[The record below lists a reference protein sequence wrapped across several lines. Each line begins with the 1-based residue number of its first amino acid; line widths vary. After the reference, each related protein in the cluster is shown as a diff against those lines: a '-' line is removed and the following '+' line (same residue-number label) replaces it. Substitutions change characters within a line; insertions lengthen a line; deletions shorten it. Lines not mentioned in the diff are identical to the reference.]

1 MKDSPQQNHPY
12 VFQHLGAIF
21 FNRVQELGERPFLKF
36 QSETRFEEISWK
48 DFGSKVR
55 ETILGLYSLG
65 LQKGDR
71 VGILSE
77 NRLEWFCAD
86 TATMA
91 GGLPNVVISPLLSD
105 RMILK
110 ALGHSGARAVF
121 VENKH
126 SLDRLQ
132 RLKGQLPCLAN
143 SIVMEKQD
151 SLPPDTLT
159 HDGLQSRGRTVDE
172 RRFQEI
178 LASVRPDDIASIMY
192 TSGST
197 GEPKGVMRTQENMRS
212 NILGE
217 VECLPCKPEEIF
229 LVVLSLSHLLGRF
242 GFHKSMVTGRT
253 MAFVQ
258 VTEGNVDLKIIQAL
272 SPTIMTLV
280 PRVTEKILKTILAEG
295 KNQQHWEAIEALDQA
310 KAMRGTVTANEDQQ
324 YEEMRLSLMDS
335 VKFLLGGRI
344 EFITYG
350 GAPMPPRII
359 RFFEV
364 IRLPLVGSYGTTECG
379 GISISGMGDFRPGS
393 AGKPFPNVELSIAE
407 DGEILVRG
415 PAVFPGYFENPQA
428 TREALDPDGWNH
440 TGDLGKIDPDGYL
453 FLVGRKK
460 DVFNCSDG
468 SNIYPGFIELLL
480 EQDSLIRQ
488 AALVGD
494 RRPFIA
500 ALIVPDRGRIATE
513 LDKEESSLTDDDIQ
527 RILWHRVEMINEGL
541 EHYEQ
546 IRKMTV
552 LKGEFSERV
561 RSITAFQKVK
571 VDRRELG
578 EIYRRE
584 IEEIY
589 SRSFE

>member
-1 MKDSPQQNHPY
+1 MTDSPQQNHSDVY
-12 VFQHLGAIF
+12 QHLGAIF
-21 FNRVQELGERPFLKF
+21 FKRVQELGERPFFKF

-105 RMILK
+105 RMFLK
-110 ALGHSGARAVF
+110 TLGHSGARAVF

-126 SLDRLQ
+126 TLDRLQ
-132 RLKGQLPCLAN
+132 KLKGQLPCLDN
-143 SIVMEKQD
+143 IIVMEKQD
-151 SLPPDTLT
+151 SLPPDSLT
-159 HDGLQSRGRTVDE
+159 YEELQSRGRTLDE

-178 LASVRPDDIASIMY
+178 LTSVRPDDLATIMY

-217 VECLPCKPEEIF
+217 VECLPCKPEELF
-229 LVVLSLSHLLGRF
+229 LVLLSLSHLLGRF
-242 GFHKSMVTGRT
+242 GFHKSMATGRT
-253 MAFVQ
+253 TAFVQ
-258 VTEGNVDLKIIQAL
+258 ATERNVNLKIIQAL

-280 PRVTEKILKTILAEG
+280 PRVMEKILEIILGEG
-295 KNQQHWEAIEALDQA
+295 KNQQHCEAIEALDRA
-310 KAMRGTVTANEDQQ
+310 KATQGAPTANDDQQ
-324 YEEMRLSLMDS
+324 YEEMRLSLRDS
-335 VKFLLGGRI
+335 VQFFLGGRI
-344 EFITYG
+344 EFITYA
-350 GAPMPPRII
+350 GAAMPPRII

-364 IRLPLVGSYGTTECG
+364 IGIPLVGSYGTTECG
-379 GISISGMGDFRPGS
+379 GISITGKGDFRPGS

-415 PAVFPGYFENPQA
+415 PAVFPGYFENPEA

-440 TGDLGKIDPDGYL
+440 TGDLGKIDADGYL
-453 FLVGRKK
+453 YLVGRKK

-468 SNIYPGFIELLL
+468 SNIYPRSIELLL
-480 EQDSLIRQ
+480 EQDSLIHQ
-488 AALVGD
+488 AALLGD

-500 ALIVPDRGRIATE
+500 ALIVPDRGRIAAE
-513 LDKEESSLTDDDIQ
+513 LNKEESSLTDDDIQ
-527 RILWHRVEMINEGL
+527 RMLWPRVEMINEGL

-552 LKGEFSERV
+552 LKGDFPERV
-561 RSITAFQKVK
+561 WSITAFQKVK

-578 EIYRRE
+578 EIYQRE
-584 IEEIY
+584 IKEIY
-589 SRSFE
+589 EHPVA